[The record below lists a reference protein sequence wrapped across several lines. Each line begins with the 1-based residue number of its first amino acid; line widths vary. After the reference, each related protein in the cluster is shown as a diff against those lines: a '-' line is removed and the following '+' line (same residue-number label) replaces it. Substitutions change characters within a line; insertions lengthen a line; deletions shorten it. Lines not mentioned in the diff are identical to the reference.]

1 MRVGSAVAVWA
12 VILSGAGCGA
22 ASSEKGPVD
31 AAQGRLVTFR
41 GLDSGSRSG
50 IAFSLERVVKS
61 AEEWE
66 RLWLAHQAGAF
77 PQRPL
82 PAVDFSSSLCIAIF
96 AGERPTGGFAVKV
109 DQVVESAG
117 GLEVVYRVTGP
128 APGAIVS
135 QALSSPFQIIAV
147 ASRPGPV
154 RFRRLP
160 EG

>member
-1 MRVGSAVAVWA
+1 

-22 ASSEKGPVD
+22 ASSEKGRED
-31 AAQGRLVTFR
+31 GAQGRLVSFR
-41 GLDSGSRSG
+41 ELDSGSRSG
-50 IAFSLERVVKS
+50 IAFSLERVVRG
-61 AEEWE
+61 AGEWE
-66 RLWLAHQAGAF
+66 RLWPAHQAGAF

-96 AGERPTGGFAVKV
+96 AGEQPTGGFAVKV
-109 DQVVESAG
+109 EQVVESAG

-135 QALSSPFQIIAV
+135 QALTSPFQIIAV